1 MLSFKVIII
10 LILMQNSR
18 KGPAAKLLTSEDS
31 SHPYA
36 ADQGELEPE
45 VNMYA
50 SAHQSHAATPLMT

>member
-10 LILMQNSR
+10 LILMQNSK
-18 KGPAAKLLTSEDS
+18 KGPASKLLTSEDS

-50 SAHQSHAATPLMT
+50 